1 MKNEVFCNH
10 PVRLISD
17 HPVRLIS
24 DSPKYT
30 FTYEVQHNWFLPKVN
45 VHNFNNHYCIRIIN
59 IITEDAGY
67 THYWFVLWYNMG
79 NTEFSTF
86 LNSTELFFHKKIF
99 MMYLRN
105 LVSNKFFF
113 FQEVEHWVSYAVAF
127 AKWAHFSARHSSEGH
142 VITPKWVLVALKLII
157 YYVKKITCY

>member
-1 MKNEVFCNH
+1 MKFFVTY
-10 PVRLISD
+10 

-30 FTYEVQHNWFLPKVN
+30 FTYEVQHNWFLLKVN

-113 FQEVEHWVSYAVAF
+113 FKRLSTEWAMQSHLPSELIFQLGTQVKFMWSPPNGCSWHWS
-127 AKWAHFSARHSSEGH
+127 W
-142 VITPKWVLVALKLII
+142 
-157 YYVKKITCY
+157 

>member
-1 MKNEVFCNH
+1 MKFFVTY
-10 PVRLISD
+10 

-24 DSPKYT
+24 DSSKYT

-45 VHNFNNHYCIRIIN
+45 VQNFNNHYCIRIIN

-113 FQEVEHWVSYAVAF
+113 FSRGWALSELCSRICQVSSF
-127 AKWAHFSARHSSEGH
+127 FSS
-142 VITPKWVLVALKLII
+142 ALKWSSCDHPQMGARGTEVDNLLCKENYLLLI
-157 YYVKKITCY
+157 KKIN